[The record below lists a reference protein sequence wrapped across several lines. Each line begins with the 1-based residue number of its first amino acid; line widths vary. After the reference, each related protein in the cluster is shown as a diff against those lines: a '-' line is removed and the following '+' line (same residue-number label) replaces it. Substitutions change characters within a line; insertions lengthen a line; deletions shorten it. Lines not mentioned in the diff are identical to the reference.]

1 MDVFSFL
8 HGAHPF
14 RPVLDEQLLDEVLD
28 HRLDL
33 PGPVDLAAQNLL
45 VDAEGV
51 VVEERWVAR

>member
-1 MDVFSFL
+1 MDVFIFL